1 MFPSAPLKQKSLFGL
16 WNLYYPTSPERANL
30 VEVCCYFGWEGRL
43 ESPKKLMRK
52 IGHDFRKYFNN
63 KNRFCWKA
71 SFYDFKDKYLAFKL
85 ERHFNEKHRPD
96 ILMTNI
102 GLHMDKR
109 WHHCK
114 SFMTVF
120 KRFLNSF
127 QFHLILVTMKQ
138 NMSPIIFARPL
149 FMKWSFNM
157 FSKSTALVQSIW
169 CNADNVLVSR

>member
-1 MFPSAPLKQKSLFGL
+1 MH
-16 WNLYYPTSPERANL
+16 NRRAQSVQTWWKFVVIL
-30 VEVCCYFGWEGRL
+30 AGKGGWRAE
-43 ESPKKLMRK
+43 KNLMRK
-52 IGHDFRKYFNN
+52 IGHNFRKYFNN
-63 KNRFCWKA
+63 KNWFCRKA
-71 SFYDFKDKYLAFKL
+71 SFYDFKDAYLAFKL

-157 FSKSTALVQSIW
+157 FSKSTALVQSI
-169 CNADNVLVSR
+169 